1 MYNMTKINNANSL
14 ETFMHTNTIN
24 VFPLSTSNN
33 LLFLGLRLYYVT
45 YSQRLKSA
53 GKIDLPKSIPFVLD
67 EEKKDSQT

>member
-1 MYNMTKINNANSL
+1 MYNMTKIDNANSL

-53 GKIDLPKSIPFVLD
+53 DKIDLPKSIPFVLD
-67 EEKKDSQT
+67 EEKK